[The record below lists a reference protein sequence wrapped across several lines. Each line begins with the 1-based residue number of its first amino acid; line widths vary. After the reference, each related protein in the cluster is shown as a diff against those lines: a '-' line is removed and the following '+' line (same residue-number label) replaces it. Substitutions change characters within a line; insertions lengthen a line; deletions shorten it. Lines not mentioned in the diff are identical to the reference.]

1 MARGKAIPF
10 QRLLITETFRGR
22 IMPPIFLVFAV
33 RKMWARLK
41 RKIMIKKIHSVVCFF
56 AWLVMSEPLLAFDS
70 YRYFKVTIDGPWMIF
85 LFLLPIVLSPLI
97 LMAILYWYFAR
108 VKAKE
113 KLKSADHELQKIP

>member
-1 MARGKAIPF
+1 
-10 QRLLITETFRGR
+10 
-22 IMPPIFLVFAV
+22 
-33 RKMWARLK
+33 
-41 RKIMIKKIHSVVCFF
+41 MIKKIYSVVCFF
-56 AWLVMSEPLLAFDS
+56 ALLVMSEPLLAFDS

-113 KLKSADHELQKIP
+113 RQKNSDQDLQKIP